1 MWNLEYQGKNLY
13 IIRSAQNGLLML
25 GIKDHMI
32 KPESPLILTNNED
45 FALWRII
52 GFVPRWYLLAMRYS
66 TFYN

>member
-52 GFVPRWYLLAMRYS
+52 GFVPR
-66 TFYN
+66 